1 MKEFVIK
8 VLTSAAAVAVAAW
21 IFEGIAVI
29 GSSTADRII
38 TLLFVAAIFAV
49 VNAVIKPIAMIVSL
63 PAIVLTLGLFIFVVN
78 AFLLLLTGWI
88 ADQANIGFRVKGF
101 WTAVFG
107 AIVISIVT
115 WIVSSLFPEDKSKRR
130 FRYVR

>member
-115 WIVSSLFPEDKSKRR
+115 WIVSSFFPEDKSKRR